1 VLFLRLRRAMLE
13 LGVPLVD
20 LAPVAHPL
28 SEHAA
33 VVSRRVP
40 GERIT
45 TAVHDE
51 ITRVTE
57 GRAGPVVVVVGRG
70 NLAAGAGSV
79 VGVAADL
86 GRVHDV
92 RFLSTLR
99 RGNVH
104 GALDAGLAPGFL
116 PGRVTL
122 DAGREW
128 FGERW
133 GNVPAGRGLDAEGIL
148 RAAVDGKVR
157 VLVLLGSNPIS
168 DFPDAT
174 LARQAIDAVDTIIA
188 VDGFESEST
197 ERADVFL
204 PCTLWGEKA
213 GTVSNLEGRVQRV
226 GRKVAP
232 EGTAMD
238 DWRIAAEL
246 ALRLGRDLDLATVDE
261 VTDEIARVAP
271 AFAGVTAEVVKS
283 ARDGVVLPFSAHA
296 DEMVLR
302 TRDLTLMADDG
313 SGTSWDPIKVEGEAP
328 AEPVDENEVAAPE
341 DAPALYEWD
350 GHSAQPEPPGRDAY
364 ALRLVV
370 GRALYDDGR
379 LVSETPLLQRLV
391 GEPELR
397 VHPSDLARIG
407 VDSGGQVKVTSTRG
421 SQVVAVRS
429 DAGVPAGIACM
440 DFSADA
446 LGAALLV
453 DASQPVVD
461 LRVESLR

>member
-1 VLFLRLRRAMLE
+1 
-13 LGVPLVD
+13 
-20 LAPVAHPL
+20 
-28 SEHAA
+28 
-33 VVSRRVP
+33 
-40 GERIT
+40 
-45 TAVHDE
+45 
-51 ITRVTE
+51 
-57 GRAGPVVVVVGRG
+57 
-70 NLAAGAGSV
+70 
-79 VGVAADL
+79 
-86 GRVHDV
+86 
-92 RFLSTLR
+92 
-99 RGNVH
+99 
-104 GALDAGLAPGFL
+104 
-116 PGRVTL
+116 
-122 DAGREW
+122 
-128 FGERW
+128 
-133 GNVPAGRGLDAEGIL
+133 
-148 RAAVDGKVR
+148 
-157 VLVLLGSNPIS
+157 
-168 DFPDAT
+168 
-174 LARQAIDAVDTIIA
+174 LARRAIDAVDTIIA
-188 VDGFESEST
+188 IDGFESEST
-197 ERADVFL
+197 QRADVFL

-246 ALRLGRDLDLATVDE
+246 AVRLGRDLDLESLDE

-271 AFAGVTAEVVKS
+271 AFAGVTAELVKS
-283 ARDGVVLPFSAHA
+283 ARDGAVLPFAAHV
-296 DEMVLR
+296 DEMVVR
-302 TRDLTLMADDG
+302 TRDLSLMADDG

-328 AEPVDENEVAAPE
+328 AEPVEETDVAAPV

-350 GHSAQPEPPGRDAY
+350 GHGAHPEAPARDAY

-429 DAGVPAGIACM
+429 DVGVPAGIACM

-446 LGAALLV
+446 LGAALLI

>member
-1 VLFLRLRRAMLE
+1 
-13 LGVPLVD
+13 
-20 LAPVAHPL
+20 
-28 SEHAA
+28 
-33 VVSRRVP
+33 
-40 GERIT
+40 
-45 TAVHDE
+45 
-51 ITRVTE
+51 
-57 GRAGPVVVVVGRG
+57 VVVVVGRG
-70 NLAAGAGSV
+70 NLAAGADSV

-86 GRVHDV
+86 ARVHDV

-99 RGNVH
+99 RANVH

-116 PGRVTL
+116 PGRATL
-122 DAGREW
+122 DAGRDW
-128 FGERW
+128 FTERW
-133 GNVPAGRGLDAEGIL
+133 GAVPAERGLDAEGIL
-148 RAAVDGKVR
+148 RAAGDGKIR
-157 VLVLLGSNPIS
+157 VLVLLGSDPIS

-174 LARQAIDAVDTIIA
+174 LARRAIDAVDTIIA
-188 VDGFESEST
+188 VDAFESEST

-213 GTVSNLEGRVQRV
+213 GTVSNLEGRVQRL

-246 ALRLGRDLDLATVDE
+246 VLRLGGDLDLATVDE
-261 VTDEIARVAP
+261 ITDEIARVAP
-271 AFAGVTAEVVKS
+271 AFAGVTAEIVKS

-296 DEMVLR
+296 AEIVLR
-302 TRDLTLMADDG
+302 TRDLTLLADDG
-313 SGTSWDPIKVEGEAP
+313 AGVSWDPIKVEGETP
-328 AEPVDENEVAAPE
+328 AEPVAEVDVVAPD

-350 GHSAQPEPPGRDAY
+350 GHAAQPDPPRRDAY

-429 DAGVPAGIACM
+429 DPGVPAGIACM